1 MGETVNDMSVTVK
14 IADAGPAGWIS
25 YAIATW
31 MAWAFLC
38 GFVNSKALLFMACIS
53 LACTIPYMGAA
64 ITQLRLGNAAGGVTW
79 LYFGSFFAFASALN
93 YGATYFAAIYHW
105 DLDPRILGFEWG
117 VLGIVLIL
125 TTPIFA
131 RYAPAAATISVVG
144 ADVGIAALSLIYF
157 GFNGSFMLGLS
168 GWGFFVAGLLGIVM
182 AAGGILESAG
192 MKFPMGKPLFRAA
205 S

>member
-1 MGETVNDMSVTVK
+1 MGDTSVSTK
-14 IADAGPAGWIS
+14 IADAGPAGWIAYS
-25 YAIATW
+25 TATW

-38 GFVNSKALLFMACIS
+38 GFVGNKALLFMACVS

-64 ITQLRLGNAAGGVTW
+64 ITQLKLGNAAGGVTW
-79 LYFGSFFAFASALN
+79 LYFGAFFAFASALN
-93 YGATYFAAIYHW
+93 YGTSYFAAIYHW
-105 DLDPRILGFEWG
+105 ELDAKILGFEWG

-157 GFNGSFMLGLS
+157 GYSGAFMMQLS
-168 GWGFFVAGLLGIVM
+168 GWSFFVAGLFGIVM
-182 AAGGILESAG
+182 TAGGILESAG
-192 MKFPMGKPLFRAA
+192 MAFPMGKPLFKKAA
-205 S
+205 